1 MTCAF
6 IVTPAGEWS
15 PLGDN
20 ERYFDVIKRFGFLD
34 DFKEDEPNVHEYFEK
49 GVSDDN

>member
-6 IVTPAGEWS
+6 IVTPAGEWL

-20 ERYFDVIKRFGFLD
+20 KRHFDVIKHLGFLNN
-34 DFKEDEPNVHEYFEK
+34 FKEDEPNVHEYFI
-49 GVSDDN
+49 